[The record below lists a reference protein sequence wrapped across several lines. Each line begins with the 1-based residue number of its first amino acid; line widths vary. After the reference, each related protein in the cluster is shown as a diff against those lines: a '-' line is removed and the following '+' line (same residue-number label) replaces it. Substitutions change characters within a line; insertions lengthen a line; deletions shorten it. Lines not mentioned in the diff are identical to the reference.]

1 MSDERPLPTPL
12 PEGARCAIHPDQP
25 AARTCVRCGNYMC
38 SACTSEGASG
48 LCLTCASRV
57 GSAGGFPYSRE
68 HFTLDGLLNLSLS
81 RWKANWQIL
90 TFGFGGLLVAAYA
103 MSLSGEW
110 VFDRVAD
117 GFGSDSRLHSA
128 LHPARIAF
136 QVAVSLMHIAVQ
148 LIMLGVCLDVL
159 EGRKPE
165 MQRALDRVRRL
176 PDAILQTLVMYVALA
191 ADFGLHYLLFIALG
205 GMSAWTTAALIV
217 FGAWIALFPLRIYA
231 GLGVMFS
238 TVALLV
244 EPDTNAFTAFGVS
257 WRAVS
262 GHRLQA
268 FGVSLVCALIVSAG
282 VLVCCVGLLAAL
294 PIASLL
300 YCALFLA
307 LNSRERQAPAL
318 PHEGWQV

>member
-1 MSDERPLPTPL
+1 MSDERPLTTPL

-38 SACTSEGASG
+38 TACTSEGTG
-48 LCLTCASRV
+48 LCLTCASRA
-57 GSAGGFPYSRE
+57 GSAGGFAYSRE

-81 RWKANWQIL
+81 RWKANWQIM
-90 TFGFGGLLVAAYA
+90 TFGFGGLIVASYA
-103 MSLSGEW
+103 ISLGGEW

-117 GFGSDSRLHSA
+117 AAGPDSSLHRGF
-128 LHPARIAF
+128 HPARIAF
-136 QVAVSLMHIAVQ
+136 QVAMSLVHLAAQ
-148 LIMLGVCLDVL
+148 LLVLGVCLDVL
-159 EGRKPE
+159 EGRKPDL
-165 MQRALDRVRRL
+165 QRALERVRRL
-176 PDAILQTLVMYVALA
+176 PDAILQALVMYVALA
-191 ADFGLHYLLFIALG
+191 ADFGLHYLLFVALG
-205 GMSAWTTAALIV
+205 GTSDWATALLIV
-217 FGAWIALFPLRIYA
+217 LGVGLALMPLRVYV

-238 TVALLV
+238 TLALLV
-244 EPDTNAFTAFGVS
+244 DPETNAFSAFAVS

-268 FGVSLVCALIVSAG
+268 LGVSLACTLIVALG
-282 VLVCCVGLLAAL
+282 VIACCVGLLAAL

-307 LNSRERQAPAL
+307 LNNRERQAPAL